1 MTVRGGRYSAHM
13 QSKAAT
19 VKDYL
24 ASLPTDRR
32 AAVEAVRKVVNA
44 NLDKGYEEGMQYGMI
59 GWYVPHTVF
68 PAGYHC
74 DPKQPLPFAGLA
86 SQKNYIS
93 LYLMGLYC
101 GCYERG
107 NPADLTAQA
116 KWFHEAWAKTGKK
129 LDAGK
134 CCIRFKR
141 LEDVALDVVAEAIRR
156 TPVKTYIEYYT
167 SALGS
172 QQTRGGKA
180 GKLPAAKKKAAKKKT
195 PATKPSGA
203 KKKTTKKA
211 GAMRR

>member
-1 MTVRGGRYSAHM
+1 M

-24 ASLPTDRR
+24 ASLSADRR
-32 AAVEAVRKVVNA
+32 ATVEAVRKVVNA
-44 NLDKGYEEGMQYGMI
+44 NLDKGYEEGMQGMI
-59 GWYVPHTVF
+59 VWYVPHKIF

-74 DPKQPLPFAGLA
+74 NPKDPLPFAALA
-86 SQKNYIS
+86 SQQNYIS

-101 GCYERG
+101 GCYEQG
-107 NPADLTAQA
+107 NPADMTAQA

-156 TPVKTYIEYYT
+156 TPLKTYIEYYT
-167 SALGS
+167 SALAS
-172 QQTRGGKA
+172 RETGGAKA
-180 GKLPAAKKKAAKKKT
+180 GKRAAVKKKAGGAKKAPAPVKAAVKKKAKKAAK
-195 PATKPSGA
+195 
-203 KKKTTKKA
+203 
-211 GAMRR
+211 R